1 MNARLHGETDS
12 EPQPSAPNMNSHSV
26 TERPGMYE
34 LMNGKRSNAVSARS
48 SLAGRQPYRSPRK
61 PTKYWDWVTSERQMF
76 ITSPE
81 VAWLTVT
88 PQRRSI
94 KLMASPISL
103 QVCRSEGTYLP
114 GRRVPAV
121 LTRERGPRRP
131 PPECPPP

>member
-1 MNARLHGETDS
+1 MVLSYLQAET
-12 EPQPSAPNMNSHSV
+12 A
-26 TERPGMYE
+26 
-34 LMNGKRSNAVSARS
+34 
-48 SLAGRQPYRSPRK
+48 AGRQPYSIFDLLAGLGTSLRQFLSWHHLARVGARELR
-61 PTKYWDWVTSERQMF
+61 VTIPPQPSF
-76 ITSPE
+76 DITSPE

-131 PPECPPP
+131 PPECPPS